1 MVFAA
6 DDRYYRFLLPIVEQV
21 RRGTHGASYRILVYS
36 LGMSPRQIHALRC
49 RAPALADE
57 VRVPSWKD
65 KPPHVK
71 NRHSYAW
78 KPAIL
83 ADVWREFPRTS
94 IVWLDSGV
102 LLAGPSK

>member
-6 DDRYYRFLLPIVEQV
+6 DSRYYRFLLPIIEQV
-21 RRGTHGASYRILVYS
+21 RKGTHGKSYRILVYS
-36 LGMSPRQIHALRC
+36 LGMSPQQIHALRC
-49 RAPALADE
+49 RVPDLADE